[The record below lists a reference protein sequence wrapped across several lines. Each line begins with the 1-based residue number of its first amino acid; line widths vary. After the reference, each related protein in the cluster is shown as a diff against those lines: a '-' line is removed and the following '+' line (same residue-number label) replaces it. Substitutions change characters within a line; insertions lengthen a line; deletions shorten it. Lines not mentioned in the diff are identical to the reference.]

1 MGTEELWQIPA
12 TRLAVMI
19 RAREVSPVEV
29 VEAVV
34 TRISQFNYMLN
45 AYVDVHADRAL
56 AQARAAEAAIVA
68 GEPLGPLH
76 GLPVSIKDNIW
87 YKGDVAASGSRV
99 LKDFIATADS
109 PTVLRLRAAG
119 AIVIGRTSMPEFAWR
134 GTTDNPLHGECSN
147 PWDTSM
153 TAGGSSGGAAAAV
166 AGGMGPLS
174 VGSDGAG
181 SIRIPASFCGI
192 VGLKPTFGHVAHYPA
207 LGGSELLAH
216 VGPMTRTV
224 DDCGLLYRAI
234 RGYDRRDP
242 LSTLDPSRGEDTL
255 LAGTSGLRVA
265 WAAHLADVPVEHEV
279 LEIVTRAVRALSGL
293 VLTVEEAT
301 PNLDSIGEL
310 LDTLYGVAQAGGHA
324 SRPAE
329 QKALM
334 DPELVAYAEAH
345 QGISGVDYVAA
356 VKLRQQNVAILNEFF
371 TEFDLLLTPT
381 VGLPAFGLGAVNPS
395 AVAGRNVGHLAWA
408 PCYPFNFSG
417 QPAISVPAGQTTQGL
432 PVGLQIVG
440 RRHEDATVLALAAA
454 FERLQPW
461 ADRWPPMQLAIDRD
475 PTFSDSEIVARAEG
489 E

>member
-1 MGTEELWQIPA
+1 MDTRELWQIPA
-12 TRLAVMI
+12 TQLAAMI
-19 RAREVSPVEV
+19 RTREVSPVEV
-29 VEAVV
+29 VEAVLA
-34 TRISQFNYMLN
+34 RINQFNHVVN

-56 AQARAAEAAIVA
+56 AQAKAAEAAVVG

-76 GLPVSIKDNIW
+76 GVPVSIKDNLW
-87 YKGDVAASGSRV
+87 LKGDVSTSGSRL
-99 LKDFIATADS
+99 LKDFVAPDDS
-109 PTVLRLRAAG
+109 PTVARLRAAG

-147 PWDTSM
+147 PWDTST

-166 AGGMGPLS
+166 AAGMGPLS

-216 VGPMTRTV
+216 VGPMARTV
-224 DDCGLLYRAI
+224 DDCGLLYKAI

-242 LSTLDPSRGEDTL
+242 LSTLDPSGGEEPL
-255 LAGTSGLRVA
+255 LDGTSGLRVA
-265 WAAHLADVPVEHEV
+265 WSPHFADVPVEPEV
-279 LEIVTRAVRALSGL
+279 LEIVTRAVRALSTL

-301 PNLDSIGEL
+301 PKLDSIEEL

-334 DPELVAYAEAH
+334 DQELVAYAEAH
-345 QGISGVDYVAA
+345 QGISAVDYVAA
-356 VKLRQQNVAILNEFF
+356 VRLRQQNVAVLNQFF
-371 TEFDLLLTPT
+371 DEYDLLLTPT
-381 VGLPAFGLGAVNPS
+381 VGLPPFGLGAVNPS
-395 AVAGRNVGHLAWA
+395 TVAGRTAAHLAWA

-417 QPAISVPAGQTTQGL
+417 QPAISVPAGQTAQGL

-440 RRHEDATVLALAAA
+440 RRHQDATVLALAAA

-461 ADRWPPMQLAIDRD
+461 AHLWPAL
-475 PTFSDSEIVARAEG
+475 
-489 E
+489 